1 MSKPSESHNSN
12 KKSPELARLL
22 RLKALLNTEIKVV
35 GKTYYIYRAGVWQA
49 HERDLMRPL
58 ALKVMD
64 EEDQTSHNVNGI
76 LDLAETKWQVP
87 HGTFKGCAAFDL
99 QGAILLNTLDGVL
112 SITAEGVTELP
123 HAPEYFFTRQL
134 QVVYDR
140 GAKYSDFDRIL
151 GESLPCAEDRRL
163 KQLCMANIFY
173 PTARLEICL
182 VEIGASGSGKSTL
195 AEPFLQMF
203 DGGTDMQM
211 VSHIPIT
218 QLCDNKT
225 YALGEFEYSLV
236 NLATELQSLEVAD
249 SSNFKTLVSGEPML
263 VRNIYERPR
272 RIRTSTK
279 LWFLSNSMPRFKQ
292 GTDAEWRRMRFLHY
306 TNVVSPA
313 RYDSTLKAKL
323 TAEKSGIFSNWVIPA
338 LVDLIKMENM
348 PIGGNSALTLRDR
361 FSLSNDPLAAFARTR
376 CVFEKEAFTPT
387 HQLINALRF
396 YYEDNDFPEG
406 LGKHPL
412 KPFLERYPQTKLVRM
427 RKYDQVRGV
436 LGVRLKEDPID
447 G

>member
-1 MSKPSESHNSN
+1 MSKSNEAHNSN

-49 HERDLMRPL
+49 HERDLLRPL
-58 ALKVMD
+58 ALKVLD
-64 EEDQTSHNVNGI
+64 AEDQNPHNERGI
-76 LDLAETKWQVP
+76 LDLAEGLWQVP
-87 HGTFKGCAAFDL
+87 HGTFKGCAAFDP

-140 GAKYSDFDRIL
+140 SAQYPIYERVL
-151 GESLPCAEDRRL
+151 CESLPCEEDRRL

-173 PTARLEICL
+173 PTSKMEVCL
-182 VEIGASGSGKSTL
+182 VEIGESGSGKSTL

-203 DGGTDMQM
+203 DGGPDMQM
-211 VSHIPIT
+211 VSHVTIT

-225 YALGEFEYSLV
+225 YALGGFEYSLV
-236 NLATELQSLEVAD
+236 NHSTELQSLEVAD
-249 SSNFKTLVSGEPML
+249 SSNFKILVSGEPLL

-272 RIRTSTK
+272 RIRPTTK
-279 LWFLSNSMPRFKQ
+279 LWFLSNTLPRFKQ
-292 GTDAEWRRMRFLHY
+292 GTAAELRRMRFLHY
-306 TNVVSPA
+306 ENVVSA
-313 RYDSTLKAKL
+313 ENYDSGLKAKV
-323 TAEKSGIFSNWVIPA
+323 TTEKNGIFSNWIVPA
-338 LVDLIKMENM
+338 LVDLMNLEQI
-348 PIGGNSALTLRDR
+348 PFGGTSASALRGR
-361 FSLSNDPLAAFARTR
+361 FALSNDPLAKFVKDR
-376 CVFEKEAFTPT
+376 CVFEKEAFTPS
-387 HQLINALRF
+387 HQLINSLRF

-406 LGKHPL
+406 LGKNPL

-427 RKYDQVRGV
+427 RQFDQVRGV
-436 LGVRLKEDPID
+436 LGVRLNEETKE
-447 G
+447 